1 MKQIKHT
8 LAGKDFS
15 LYFGIMCQIR
25 HSGDFYGT
33 DPITT
38 LQEVTTDMNK
48 QVEFLAGILYSGA
61 NAYNE
66 LNNLPF
72 ISKDEAR
79 NTILRSSEPE
89 AAGLATKYQD
99 EYFRIYPERKE
110 QGEVKPQ
117 QKKPSVGKK

>member
-1 MKQIKHT
+1 
-8 LAGKDFS
+8 
-15 LYFGIMCQIR
+15 
-25 HSGDFYGT
+25 
-33 DPITT
+33 
-38 LQEVTTDMNK
+38 MNK

-89 AAGLATKYQD
+89 AAELATKYQD
-99 EYFRIYPERKE
+99 EYFRIYPERKI
-110 QGEVKPQ
+110 QGEVKAQ

>member
-1 MKQIKHT
+1 
-8 LAGKDFS
+8 
-15 LYFGIMCQIR
+15 
-25 HSGDFYGT
+25 
-33 DPITT
+33 
-38 LQEVTTDMNK
+38 MNK

>member
-1 MKQIKHT
+1 
-8 LAGKDFS
+8 
-15 LYFGIMCQIR
+15 MCQIR

-38 LQEVTTDMNK
+38 MQEATTDMNK
-48 QVEFLAGILYSGA
+48 QVEYLAGLLYSGA

-89 AAGLATKYQD
+89 AAGLVDKYTE
-99 EYFRIYPERKE
+99 EYLRIYPERKN
-110 QGEVKPQ
+110 QGEVKAQ

>member
-38 LQEVTTDMNK
+38 MQEATTDMNK
-48 QVEFLAGILYSGA
+48 QVEYLAGLLYSGA

-89 AAGLATKYQD
+89 AAGLVDKYTE
-99 EYFRIYPERKE
+99 EYLRIYPERKN
-110 QGEVKPQ
+110 QGEVKAQ